1 MKNYLYIY
9 IIALWAL
16 TRCSSFLEVD
26 PKTSISGEGII
37 NDETSANAA
46 INGVYDALRSYYS
59 VDYQSI
65 AYLSGDNVQWTGSQS
80 QVQEFINNEVN
91 PENSTISSAWS
102 GIYRTINRANN
113 VIKALHDYEGE
124 GISVAIKN
132 NILGQA
138 YAIRGI
144 AYFDLVRVW
153 GGVPLITEPTEK
165 VGDNGGIERS
175 TVEQTYQQVI
185 NDLNLAEDLLPSA
198 TDRFAFTKK
207 TVWALKARYHLYQ
220 KNWEEARDYAK
231 LLIDDQ
237 SNYELIA
244 PYYSFFKN
252 NVTGTRESVFELF
265 YSANEANPHR
275 SQWQPQTNGG
285 TRQWAP
291 SDELIALLTDSV
303 TAGSRSQL
311 IAKDNQNRWYGDLYY
326 RSTGADPTYVIR
338 IAELYLIRAEA
349 NAELEEYNLAVDDL
363 NKIRERALLDDKSYT
378 TNKADLLLWIEDE
391 RRLEFA
397 FEAHRWFDLV
407 RTERAQQV
415 LGITET
421 FRLLLPIPYSQILA
435 DPALKQN
442 PNYSS

>member
-1 MKNYLYIY
+1 MRKYLFLFY
-9 IIALWAL
+9 IILFGS
-16 TRCSSFLEVD
+16 CSSFLEVD
-26 PKTSISGEGII
+26 PKTSISGENVI

-46 INGVYDALRSYYS
+46 INGVYDALRDYYS
-59 VDYQSI
+59 VNYQSI

-80 QVQEFINNEVN
+80 QVQEFINNRVN
-91 PENSTISSAWS
+91 PENSTISSTWN

-113 VIKALHDYEGE
+113 VINALVNYEGD
-124 GISVAIKN
+124 GIPTSVKDN
-132 NILGQA
+132 VLGQA
-138 YAIRGI
+138 HAIRGL

-153 GGVPLITEPTEK
+153 GGVPLITEPTAK
-165 VGDNGGIERS
+165 VGDNIGIERS
-175 TVEQTYQQVI
+175 TVAQTYQQVI
-185 NDLNLAEDLLPSA
+185 DDLNLADDLLPSA
-198 TDRFAFTKK
+198 TDRFVFTKK

-220 KNWEEARDYAK
+220 KNWEEAINYAK

-237 SNYELIA
+237 SNYELLA

-265 YSANEANPHR
+265 YSANETNPHR
-275 SQWQPQTNGG
+275 TQWQPQTNGG

-291 SDELIALLTDSV
+291 SDELIALLTNAG
-303 TAGSRSQL
+303 TAGARSAL
-311 IAKDNQNRWYGDLYY
+311 IAQDNQNRWYGDLYY
-326 RSTGADPTYVIR
+326 RSTGADPTYAIR

-349 NAELEEYNLAVDDL
+349 YAELEEYNLAVDDL
-363 NKIRERALLDDKSYT
+363 NKVRERALLADKLYT
-378 TNKADLLLWIEDE
+378 TNKADVLLWIEDE

-407 RTERAQQV
+407 RTGRAQQV
-415 LGITET
+415 LGISES

-442 PNYSS
+442 PDYSS

>member
-1 MKNYLYIY
+1 MRTKFLYLFYIV
-9 IIALWAL
+9 LF
-16 TRCSSFLEVD
+16 TSCSSFLEVD
-26 PKTSISGEGII
+26 PKSSLSGEGII
-37 NDETSANAA
+37 KDETSANAA
-46 INGVYDALRSYYS
+46 ISGVYDALRSYYS

-80 QVQEFINNEVN
+80 QVQEFINNKVN
-91 PENSTISSAWS
+91 PENSTISSTWN

-113 VIKALHDYEGE
+113 VINALVNYEGD
-124 GISVAIKN
+124 GISAAVKDN
-132 NILGQA
+132 VLGQA
-138 YAIRGI
+138 YAIRGL

-165 VGDNGGIERS
+165 VGDNIGIERS
-175 TVEQTYQQVI
+175 TVAQTYQQVI
-185 NDLNLAEDLLPSA
+185 DDLNLAEDLLPSA

-252 NVTGTRESVFELF
+252 NVTGTKESVFELF
-265 YSANEANPHR
+265 YSANEPNPHR
-275 SQWQPQTNGG
+275 AQWQPQTNGG

-291 SDELIALLTDSV
+291 SDELIALLTNAN
-303 TAGSRSQL
+303 TAGARSAL
-311 IAKDNQNRWYGDLYY
+311 IAQDNQNRWYGDLYY

-338 IAELYLIRAEA
+338 IAEVYLIRAEA
-349 NAELEEYNLAVDDL
+349 YAELEEYNLAVDDL
-363 NKIRERALLDDKSYT
+363 NKVRERASLADKSYT
-378 TNKADLLLWIEDE
+378 TNQADLLLWIEDE

-407 RTERAQQV
+407 RTGRAQQV
-415 LGITET
+415 LGITES

-442 PNYSS
+442 PDYSS

>member
-1 MKNYLYIY
+1 MRTKFLYLFYIV
-9 IIALWAL
+9 LF
-16 TRCSSFLEVD
+16 TSCSSFLEVD
-26 PKTSISGEGII
+26 PKSSLSGEGII
-37 NDETSANAA
+37 KDETSANAA
-46 INGVYDALRSYYS
+46 ISGVYDALRSYYS

-80 QVQEFINNEVN
+80 QVQEFINNKVN
-91 PENSTISSAWS
+91 PENSTISSTWN

-113 VIKALHDYEGE
+113 VINALVNYEGD
-124 GISVAIKN
+124 GISAAVKDN
-132 NILGQA
+132 VLGQA
-138 YAIRGI
+138 YAIRGL

-165 VGDNGGIERS
+165 VGDNIGIERS
-175 TVEQTYQQVI
+175 TVAQTYQQVI
-185 NDLNLAEDLLPSA
+185 DDLNLAEDLLPSA

-220 KNWEEARDYAK
+220 KNWEGARDYAK

-252 NVTGTRESVFELF
+252 NVTGTKESVFELF

-275 SQWQPQTNGG
+275 AQWQPQTNGG

-291 SDELIALLTDSV
+291 SEELIALLTNAS
-303 TAGSRSQL
+303 TAGARSQL
-311 IAKDNQNRWYGDLYY
+311 IARDNQNRWYGDLYY

-338 IAELYLIRAEA
+338 IAEVYLIRAEA
-349 NAELEEYNLAVDDL
+349 YAELEEYNLAVDDL
-363 NKIRERALLDDKSYT
+363 NKVRERTSLADKSYT
-378 TNKADLLLWIEDE
+378 TNQADLLLWIEDE

-407 RTERAQQV
+407 RTGRAQQV
-415 LGITET
+415 LGITES

-442 PNYSS
+442 PDYSS

>member
-1 MKNYLYIY
+1 MRTKFLYLFYIV
-9 IIALWAL
+9 LF
-16 TRCSSFLEVD
+16 TSCSSFLEVD
-26 PKTSISGEGII
+26 PRSSISGEGII
-37 NDETSANAA
+37 KDETSANAA
-46 INGVYDALRSYYS
+46 ISGVYDALRSYYS

-80 QVQEFINNEVN
+80 QVQEFINNRVN
-91 PENSTISSAWS
+91 PENSTIASTWN
-102 GIYRTINRANN
+102 GIYTTINRANN
-113 VIKALHDYEGE
+113 VINTLDNYEGD
-124 GISVAIKN
+124 GIPAAVKDN
-132 NILGQA
+132 VLGQA
-138 YAIRGI
+138 YAIRGL

-165 VGDNGGIERS
+165 VGDNIGIERS

-185 NDLNLAEDLLPSA
+185 DDLNLAEDLLPSA
-198 TDRFAFTKK
+198 TDRFAFNKK

-275 SQWQPQTNGG
+275 AQWQPQTNGG

-291 SDELIALLTDSV
+291 SEELIALLTNAS
-303 TAGSRSQL
+303 TAGARSQL
-311 IAKDNQNRWYGDLYY
+311 IARDNQNRWYGDLYY
-326 RSTGADPTYVIR
+326 RGTGADPTYVIR

-349 NAELEEYNLAVDDL
+349 YAELEEYDLAVDDL
-363 NKIRERALLDDKSYT
+363 NSVRERALLVGRSYT
-378 TNKADLLLWIEDE
+378 TSKTDVLLWIEDE

-407 RTERAQQV
+407 RTGRAQQV
-415 LGITET
+415 LGVTES